1 MRAETSGAQ
10 AAKQCHQDKPG
21 HFQERQRARVA
32 TMEFPAGKHT
42 VQDSGAESPASP
54 NASIQATHKE
64 NFLKGI
70 SQEGMKGTL

>member
-1 MRAETSGAQ
+1 
-10 AAKQCHQDKPG
+10 
-21 HFQERQRARVA
+21 
-32 TMEFPAGKHT
+32 MEFPAGKHSI
-42 VQDSGAESPASP
+42 QDSGAESPTSP